1 MKRYRNI
8 VRGDVIYVTLDQHPK
23 SSVQSGSRPC
33 IVVSNDKN
41 NQNATTYNVL
51 PCTAKIKENP
61 VHVRILP
68 QDVKG
73 YFEKESDILAEQI
86 VTVDEKK
93 ITAKVGHILENS
105 EIMHSMN
112 RALIKQLS
120 LEAEIKAMAE
130 QMLSG
135 EVGHAKESE
144 S

>member
-33 IVVSNDKN
+33 IVVSNNKN
-41 NQNATTYNVL
+41 NYNATTYNVL
-51 PCTAKIKENP
+51 PCTGKIKENP
-61 VHVRILP
+61 VHVKVLP
-68 QDVKG
+68 KDVNG

-86 VTVDEKK
+86 VTVDERK

-105 EIMHSMN
+105 EVMHSMN

-120 LEAEIKAMAE
+120 LEVEIKAMVE
-130 QMLSG
+130 QMVREG
-135 EVGHAKESE
+135 IGYAKES
-144 S
+144 